1 MNSYLLNTYFL
12 QNSVKDL
19 AINNFQSYLK
29 L

>member
-12 QNSVKDL
+12 QNSVKDS